1 MLFGVPLAVS
11 VLLALIS
18 WYGCEMWFLRL
29 KTRLA
34 L

>member
-18 WYGCEMWFLRL
+18 RYGWEVWFLRL